1 MPRRAN
7 AGANE
12 MRPEDSGDAVSIH
25 APDRRDAMKTS
36 PKLLTSQAPAELR
49 AARAAREAAALL
61 SSDGPLA
68 ATRIRAARGA
78 AIDLLAA
85 ICDLMAERGITWPS
99 RTRITIRRTPYRP
112 GVEIQT

>member
-1 MPRRAN
+1 
-7 AGANE
+7 
-12 MRPEDSGDAVSIH
+12 
-25 APDRRDAMKTS
+25 MKTS

-68 ATRIRAARGA
+68 A
-78 AIDLLAA
+78 IDLLAA
-85 ICDLMAERGITWPS
+85 ICDLMAERGIAWPS
-99 RTRITIRRTPYRP
+99 RTHITIRRTPYRP